1 MSNYSVMEFQCDRF
15 DVAKELEKDL
25 GLSTRAANRHRAALD
40 LRLQ

>member
-1 MSNYSVMEFQCDRF
+1 MEFPYEWF

-25 GLSTRAANRHRAALD
+25 GLSARAANKYWAALD